1 MVSGK
6 TVNQPMEAK
15 RALVHNLGMDETNEG
30 ARAARR
36 NRHWTQIHEAA
47 VALVLEKGLAAT
59 TVDAVAAAAGV
70 SRRSFFN
77 YFPTKEDAV
86 LGTREPWLP
95 EADWEDFVSSKLEVL
110 PRTAKLLAAVLNTST
125 HAGEGFRR
133 RREMVR
139 AFPELRRRTH
149 VHVQAA
155 EQLVATA
162 LIERLKPHQ
171 AALLAHELPTDPGA
185 QHALVLLAGTITRY
199 AFTEDPEEFARDWQS
214 AVVRASAIFGSLL
227 HPVSR

>member
-1 MVSGK
+1 
-6 TVNQPMEAK
+6 
-15 RALVHNLGMDETNEG
+15 MDETNEG

-36 NRHWTQIHEAA
+36 NRHWKQIHEAA

-59 TVDAVAAAAGV
+59 TVDAVAAVAGV

-95 EADWEDFVSSKLEVL
+95 ESDWQDFVSSNLEVL

-139 AFPELRRRTH
+139 TFPELRRRTH

-162 LIERLKPHQ
+162 
-171 AALLAHELPTDPGA
+171 
-185 QHALVLLAGTITRY
+185 
-199 AFTEDPEEFARDWQS
+199 
-214 AVVRASAIFGSLL
+214 
-227 HPVSR
+227 

>member
-1 MVSGK
+1 MP
-6 TVNQPMEAK
+6 NNH
-15 RALVHNLGMDETNEG
+15 ALVHNLRMNETNQG

-36 NRHWTQIHEAA
+36 NQHWMKIHEAA
-47 VALVLEKGLAAT
+47 VLLVLEKGLAAT
-59 TVDAVAAAAGV
+59 TVDSIAAMAEV

-86 LGTREPWLP
+86 LGTRVPWLP
-95 EADWEDFVSSKLEVL
+95 ETDWEEFVCSKLEVL

-125 HAGEGFRR
+125 QAGEGFRR

-155 EQLVATA
+155 EQLVANA

-171 AALLAHELPTDPGA
+171 AALLAHELPPDPGA

-199 AFTEDPEEFARDWQS
+199 AFTEDPEEFANDWQS
-214 AVVRASAIFGSLL
+214 AVVRASAMFSSLMNP
-227 HPVSR
+227 PVR

>member
-1 MVSGK
+1 
-6 TVNQPMEAK
+6 
-15 RALVHNLGMDETNEG
+15 MDETNEG
-30 ARAARR
+30 ARTARR

-59 TVDAVAAAAGV
+59 TVDAIAAAAGV

-95 EADWEDFVSSKLEVL
+95 EADWEDFVSSRLEVL

-139 AFPELRRRTH
+139 TFPELRRRTH

-171 AALLAHELPTDPGA
+171 AALLAHELPNEPGA

-214 AVVRASAIFGSLL
+214 AVVRASAMFGALL
-227 HPVSR
+227 NPVSR

>member
-1 MVSGK
+1 
-6 TVNQPMEAK
+6 MEEN
-15 RALVHNLGMDETNEG
+15 RALVHNSGMDEKNSGVRE
-30 ARAARR
+30 ARR
-36 NRHWTQIHEAA
+36 NRHWTQIHESA
-47 VALVLEKGLAAT
+47 VLLVLENGLPAT
-59 TVDAVAAAAGV
+59 TIDAIAAAAGV

-86 LGTREPWLP
+86 LGTRDPWLP
-95 EADWEDFVSSKLEVL
+95 EVEWAEFLSSKLPVL

-125 HAGEGFRR
+125 QAGEGFRR

-171 AALLAHELPTDPGA
+171 AALLADELPNDSDA
-185 QHALVLLAGTITRY
+185 QHALVLLAGTITRF
-199 AFTEDPEEFARDWQS
+199 AFTEDPEEFARDGQA
-214 AVVRASAIFGSLL
+214 AVLRASEVFAALL
-227 HPVSR
+227 NPPSR